1 MSVAQEYRNLGVG
14 RALLKILLNW
24 AKDNPII
31 EKVYL
36 EVFAKNTAAI
46 ALYKKSGFIE
56 EGRKVKGVKI
66 DQQTYDDILLM
77 AQFVEK
83 GTT

>member
-1 MSVAQEYRNLGVG
+1 MKQLRT
-14 RALLKILLNW
+14 
-24 AKDNPII
+24 
-31 EKVYL
+31 YL
-36 EVFAKNTAAI
+36 DVAI

-77 AQFVEK
+77 AQFVKK

>member
-46 ALYKKSGFIE
+46 ALYKKVALLK
-56 EGRKVKGVKI
+56 KVVK
-66 DQQTYDDILLM
+66 
-77 AQFVEK
+77 
-83 GTT
+83 